1 MSTYGP
7 TFLTESPQVSLS
19 IEKNYKLNRYVA
31 LYVHTYC
38 SKKVS
43 TKSRP
48 SNLQQP
54 KHLLRVDLASPTYA
68 PFIVG
73 LDQWSVNQYLGIG
86 KYLFILQISI
96 MYRFM
101 ENSLISILMLS
112 IKKYIL
118 IYWYFQ
124 YFPVPFL
131 KSLESFISRVF
142 MEFNTP
148 KSSSAHSE
156 RLFSGGKLFLETKCN
171 SLGDENFEK
180 LLLLSF

>member
-19 IEKNYKLNRYVA
+19 IEKNYKLNRYVV

-73 LDQWSVNQYLGIG
+73 LNGVFYSRPVE
-86 KYLFILQISI
+86 ILQDVIS
-96 MYRFM
+96 
-101 ENSLISILMLS
+101 EHLLTV
-112 IKKYIL
+112 KKLELNKTAKSFSPIVSSMDWLCYLPGKSGAPRI
-118 IYWYFQ
+118 F
-124 YFPVPFL
+124 FL
-131 KSLESFISRVF
+131 L
-142 MEFNTP
+142 
-148 KSSSAHSE
+148 
-156 RLFSGGKLFLETKCN
+156 
-171 SLGDENFEK
+171 
-180 LLLLSF
+180 

>member
-73 LDQWSVNQYLGIG
+73 LNGVFYSRTVEILPDVISEHLLKYGQKTKTFSPIVCLMDETNYSFMNNLSEYWLDWLCYIFQAYPKYVAPRIFLFS
-86 KYLFILQISI
+86 KYLDMKPL
-96 MYRFM
+96 
-101 ENSLISILMLS
+101 
-112 IKKYIL
+112 
-118 IYWYFQ
+118 
-124 YFPVPFL
+124 FPLAPIFL
-131 KSLESFISRVF
+131 
-142 MEFNTP
+142 
-148 KSSSAHSE
+148 
-156 RLFSGGKLFLETKCN
+156 
-171 SLGDENFEK
+171 D
-180 LLLLSF
+180 

>member
-38 SKKVS
+38 SKKIS

-73 LDQWSVNQYLGIG
+73 LDGVFHSRPVE
-86 KYLFILQISI
+86 ILHDVISEHLI
-96 MYRFM
+96 TVKKLEPNKTEKSFTLIVFSMIDETNNSFM
-101 ENSLISILMLS
+101 N
-112 IKKYIL
+112 
-118 IYWYFQ
+118 
-124 YFPVPFL
+124 
-131 KSLESFISRVF
+131 
-142 MEFNTP
+142 
-148 KSSSAHSE
+148 A
-156 RLFSGGKLFLETKCN
+156 
-171 SLGDENFEK
+171 
-180 LLLLSF
+180 

>member
-54 KHLLRVDLASPTYA
+54 KHLLRVDLASPTYV

-73 LDQWSVNQYLGIG
+73 LNGFFYSRPVE
-86 KYLFILQISI
+86 ILQDAKFEHLL
-96 MYRFM
+96 RV
-101 ENSLISILMLS
+101 
-112 IKKYIL
+112 KK
-118 IYWYFQ
+118 
-124 YFPVPFL
+124 
-131 KSLESFISRVF
+131 
-142 MEFNTP
+142 T
-148 KSSSAHSE
+148 
-156 RLFSGGKLFLETKCN
+156 
-171 SLGDENFEK
+171 
-180 LLLLSF
+180 